1 MTILT
6 SQRILIGAS
15 GWLHSG
21 WQEQFYPEDLPQD
34 WQLAYYGNE
43 FPVVLI
49 REQEWQQGEVENW
62 LDETDELP
70 LFIAELPLAKSENV
84 LHDAQVY
91 LEKISGLCERCIGI
105 VCQLNVNTDTDD
117 LTALLKQCKAL
128 APTCVDLNVEP
139 DRDNELS
146 VLFKKALQDNAVNV
160 VSKNKLE
167 INHALGSLI
176 LMNINSDGLDL
187 KILREAMDNLLQY
200 ENKQDKEY
208 QLVLLLNGEPPS
220 MEMMKQAKVLLEL
233 L

>member
-43 FPVVLI
+43 FSVVLI

-62 LDETDELP
+62 LDETDDLP
-70 LFIAELPLAKSENV
+70 LFIAELPLTNSENV
-84 LHDAQVY
+84 LHDAQTY
-91 LEKISGLCERCIGI
+91 LEKIRGLGERCMGI
-105 VCQLNVNTDTDD
+105 VCQLNATIGTDD
-117 LTALLKQCKAL
+117 LTVLLKQCNAL
-128 APTCVDLNVEP
+128 APTCVDISVDL
-139 DRDNELS
+139 DGELPS
-146 VLFKKALQDNAVNV
+146 SLQKVLQDNRTNIVGKSSAEFSNV
-160 VSKNKLE
+160 S
-167 INHALGSLI
+167 GTLI
-176 LMNINSDGLDL
+176 LINICTDELDL
-187 KILREAMDNLLQY
+187 KILRKAMDSLLQH
-200 ENKQDKEY
+200 ENKEGKEY

-220 MEMMKQAKVLLEL
+220 MDLMKQAKVLLEL